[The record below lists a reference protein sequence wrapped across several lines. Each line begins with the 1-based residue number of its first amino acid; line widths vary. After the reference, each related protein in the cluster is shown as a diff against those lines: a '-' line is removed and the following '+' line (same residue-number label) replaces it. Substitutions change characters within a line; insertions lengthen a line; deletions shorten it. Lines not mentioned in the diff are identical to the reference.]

1 MDRDRH
7 LGWVSTVNQRDRKAD
22 CFEHITIRYK
32 ILDEIRCVHRF
43 FFLIIGIPRTISW
56 KEVSDSKINF
66 YDNDIILFHSEIEK
80 NWGWDRTKFK
90 LNRWKK
96 IGKTGPNQSYRQF
109 SSFSRNA
116 KREERGD
123 LKIRWKKRERR
134 EAASQAD
141 NRMKICMSRKICVSL
156 SWFSSSP
163 FFFFF
168 FSRPNDAETG
178 QKLKP
183 LVRAKTDRT
192 EPFTRERR
200 FDIRDTKEIRGKE
213 EWIRVSCH

>member
-1 MDRDRH
+1 MKSDA
-7 LGWVSTVNQRDRKAD
+7 STD
-22 CFEHITIRYK
+22 
-32 ILDEIRCVHRF
+32 
-43 FFLIIGIPRTISW
+43 FFLLNHPRTTSW

-66 YDNDIILFHSEIEK
+66 YDNDIVLFHFEIEK

-96 IGKTGPNQSYRQF
+96 IGSKSIVSPIFLVLEKCEKGG
-109 SSFSRNA
+109 
-116 KREERGD
+116 KRWSKNKMKKEE
-123 LKIRWKKRERR
+123 RERR

-156 SWFSSSP
+156 SWFSSGP
-163 FFFFF
+163 FFFFFFFFF

>member
-1 MDRDRH
+1 MIDI
-7 LGWVSTVNQRDRKAD
+7 WVESARSTRGIERLIVSSV
-22 CFEHITIRYK
+22 TICYK

-43 FFLIIGIPRTISW
+43 FLLNHPRTTSW

-96 IGKTGPNQSYRQF
+96 IGSKSIVSPIFLVLEKCEKGG
-109 SSFSRNA
+109 
-116 KREERGD
+116 KRWSKNKMKKEE
-123 LKIRWKKRERR
+123 RERR

-156 SWFSSSP
+156 SWFSSGP
-163 FFFFF
+163 FFFFFFFF

-213 EWIRVSCH
+213 ERIRVSCH

>member
-123 LKIRWKKRERR
+123 LKIRWKKRRGNEGRQPAR
-134 EAASQAD
+134 QITEWRFVWAG
-141 NRMKICMSRKICVSL
+141 RFVSACRDFHL
-156 SWFSSSP
+156 APSSSSSSP
-163 FFFFF
+163 
-168 FSRPNDAETG
+168 G
-178 QKLKP
+178 QM
-183 LVRAKTDRT
+183 
-192 EPFTRERR
+192 TRKQGRN
-200 FDIRDTKEIRGKE
+200 
-213 EWIRVSCH
+213 